1 MSWTIYY
8 NGAEGRGG
16 GTELRYTLACP
27 LQPVAICHRCAENI
41 KCSRYYICVLC
52 FRTEVDANSYE
63 ISILLIILLE
73 VLQELVFP
81 AS

>member
-16 GTELRYTLACP
+16 ALRYTLACP
-27 LQPVAICHRCAENI
+27 LQPVAICHRGAQCSENM
-41 KCSRYYICVLC
+41 KCSQYYICVLR
-52 FRTEVDANSYE
+52 FLTKVDANSYE

-73 VLQELVFP
+73 ILQ
-81 AS
+81 